1 LALCRE
7 SLEPQGFF
15 GWNDGLANASHPQQA
30 AAHESPVPT
39 APLCVDLDGT
49 LIYSDMLW
57 ESLARLIKQN
67 FLYIFAVPF
76 WVMSGR
82 ANLKRQVAARTTI
95 NPALLPYNESFVQ
108 FLREEKSRGRRILL
122 VSASDRALVEKVAAQ
137 VGLFDEVMASDG
149 QTNLRSETKRDAL
162 VKKFG
167 QGGFD
172 YAGNS
177 YADVAVWAATRKNIV
192 VNAPKSLATRMR
204 NAGRVV
210 AEFAGP
216 PERARAAWKALR
228 PHQWV
233 KNIIIFVPLITAHK
247 LRDVTMVQSSL
258 LAFAAFSFF
267 ASGVYVLNDLLDL
280 ESDRQHVRKRNRP
293 LASGRLYL
301 PWAFIGGPLL
311 LLIPTVLSL
320 IALPKFALVL
330 LAYGVIT
337 TAYSLRLKEVAIL
350 DVFVLAGLY
359 TMRLVAGH
367 VASGIEFS
375 SWLLGF
381 SMFIF
386 LSLAMMK
393 RLQEL
398 QSLREQNLTGIKGRG
413 YVVGDLE
420 IVNTFGMTSGYLS
433 VIVMALYVNSEQVS
447 KLYHH
452 PGLLLLICPLL
463 LYWISR
469 VWLIT
474 HRGQLHDDPVLF
486 ALKDV
491 QSYIIGV
498 LALLLVWLA
507 T

>member
-1 LALCRE
+1 
-7 SLEPQGFF
+7 
-15 GWNDGLANASHPQQA
+15 
-30 AAHESPVPT
+30 
-39 APLCVDLDGT
+39 VDLDGT
-49 LIYSDMLW
+49 LIYSDLLW
-57 ESLARLIKQN
+57 ESLARLLKQN
-67 FLYIFAVPF
+67 FLYIFAVPL
-76 WVMSGR
+76 WLLSGR

-95 NPALLPYNESFVQ
+95 NPALLPYNEAFLQ
-108 FLREEKSRGRRILL
+108 FLREEKAQGRRIVLA
-122 VSASDRALVEKVAAQ
+122 SASEHSLVDKVAAY
-137 VGLFDEVMASDG
+137 VGLFDEVLASDG
-149 QTNLRSETKRDAL
+149 RTNLRSAAKCAAL

-167 QGGFD
+167 SGGFD

-177 YADVAVWAATRKNIV
+177 SADVAVWAATRKNMV
-192 VNAPKSLATRMR
+192 VNAPAALAARMR
-204 NAGRVV
+204 QDGRVV

-216 PERARAAWKALR
+216 AERTRAVWQALR

-247 LRDVTMVQSSL
+247 VRDAEAVQASL
-258 LAFAAFSFF
+258 LAFAAFCLF

-280 ESDRQHVRKRNRP
+280 ESDRQHARKRNRP

-301 PWAFIGGPLL
+301 PWAFVGGPLL
-311 LLIPTVLSL
+311 LLVPMVLSL
-320 IALPKFALVL
+320 IALPKFAVVL
-330 LAYGVIT
+330 LAYGIIT

-359 TMRLVAGH
+359 TMRLIAGH
-367 VASGIEFS
+367 VATGIEFS

-398 QSLREQNLTGIKGRG
+398 QSLREQKLTGIKGRG

-420 IVNTFGMTSGYLS
+420 MINTFGITSGYLS
-433 VIVMALYVNSEQVS
+433 VIVMALYVNSDQVS
-447 KLYHH
+447 RLYHH

-486 ALKDV
+486 ALKDG
-491 QSYIIGV
+491 QSYVIGA

>member
-1 LALCRE
+1 M
-7 SLEPQGFF
+7 PV
-15 GWNDGLANASHPQQA
+15 

-57 ESLARLIKQN
+57 ESLARLLKQN
-67 FLYIFAVPF
+67 ILYIFAVPI
-76 WVMSGR
+76 WLLSGR
-82 ANLKRQVAARTTI
+82 ANLKCQVAKRATV
-95 NPALLPYNESFVQ
+95 NAALLPYNEAFLE
-108 FLREEKSRGRRILL
+108 FLREEKKRGRRILL
-122 VSASDRALVEKVAAQ
+122 ASASDRTLVESVAAHI
-137 VGLFDEVMASDG
+137 GLFDEVLASDG
-149 QTNLRSETKRDAL
+149 LTNLRSEAKRDAL
-162 VKKFG
+162 VAQFG

-177 YADVAVWAATRKNIV
+177 HADVPVWAATRKNIV
-192 VNAPKSLATRMR
+192 VNASTALTARMR
-204 NAGRVV
+204 ADGRVV

-216 PERARAAWKALR
+216 PERARAMWKALR

-247 LRDVTMVQSSL
+247 LKDAAALQSSL
-258 LAFAAFSFF
+258 LAFAAFSLF

-280 ESDRQHVRKRNRP
+280 ESDRQHARKRHRP

-359 TMRLVAGH
+359 TMRLIAGH
-367 VASGIEFS
+367 VATGIVYS

-398 QSLREQNLTGIKGRG
+398 QSLRERKLTGIHGRG

-420 IVNTFGMTSGYLS
+420 MVNTFGMSSGYLS

-486 ALKDV
+486 ALKDG
-491 QSYIIGV
+491 QSYLIGA

>member
-1 LALCRE
+1 
-7 SLEPQGFF
+7 
-15 GWNDGLANASHPQQA
+15 
-30 AAHESPVPT
+30 
-39 APLCVDLDGT
+39 VDLDGT

-57 ESLARLIKQN
+57 ESLARLLKQN
-67 FLYIFAVPF
+67 FFYIFAVPV
-76 WVMSGR
+76 WLMSGR
-82 ANLKRQVAARTTI
+82 ANLKRQVAARTAV
-95 NPALLPYNESFVQ
+95 NSALLPYNETFIE
-108 FLREEKSRGRRILL
+108 FLREEKARGRRILL

-137 VGLFDEVMASDG
+137 VGLFDEVLASNG
-149 QTNLRSETKRDAL
+149 ETNLRSEAKRDAL

-177 YADVAVWAATRKNIV
+177 HADLPVWAVTRKNIV
-192 VNAPKSLATRMR
+192 VNAPATLAARMR
-204 NAGRVV
+204 NEGRVV

-216 PERARAAWKALR
+216 PDRFQAAWKALR

-247 LRDVTMVQSSL
+247 LRDITMVQSSL
-258 LAFAAFSFF
+258 LAFAAFSLF
-267 ASGVYVLNDLLDL
+267 ASGVYILNDLFDL
-280 ESDRQHVRKRNRP
+280 EADRQHPRKRHRP

-301 PWAFIGGPLL
+301 PWAFTCAPLL
-311 LLIPTVLSL
+311 LLVPTALSL

-359 TMRLVAGH
+359 TLRLVAGH
-367 VASGIEFS
+367 IATGIEFS

-393 RLQEL
+393 RIQEL
-398 QSLREQNLTGIKGRG
+398 QSLRERNLTGIKGRG

-420 IVNTFGMTSGYLS
+420 LVNTFGMTSGYLS
-433 VIVMALYVNSEQVS
+433 VIVMALYVNSDQVS

-463 LYWISR
+463 MYWISR

-474 HRGQLHDDPVLF
+474 HRGQLQDDPVLF

-491 QSYIIGV
+491 QSYVVGV

>member
-1 LALCRE
+1 
-7 SLEPQGFF
+7 
-15 GWNDGLANASHPQQA
+15 
-30 AAHESPVPT
+30 
-39 APLCVDLDGT
+39 VDLDGT

-57 ESLARLIKQN
+57 ESLARLLKQN
-67 FLYIFAVPF
+67 FLYIFAVPI
-76 WVMSGR
+76 WALSGR
-82 ANLKRQVAARTTI
+82 ANLKRQVAARTTV
-95 NPALLPYNESFVQ
+95 NPALLPYNEAFLQ
-108 FLREEKSRGRRILL
+108 FLREEKARGRRL
-122 VSASDRALVEKVAAQ
+122 VLASASEHALVEKVAGY
-137 VGLFDEVMASDG
+137 VGLFDEVLASDG
-149 QTNLRSETKRDAL
+149 RTNLRSAAKCAAL
-162 VKKFG
+162 IKKFG
-167 QGGFD
+167 RGGFD

-177 YADVAVWAATRKNIV
+177 SADLAVWAATRKNIV
-192 VNAPKSLATRMR
+192 VNAPAALAARVR
-204 NAGRVV
+204 NDGRVA

-216 PERARAAWKALR
+216 PERVRAIWQALR

-247 LRDVTMVQSSL
+247 VGNAEDVQASL
-258 LAFAAFSFF
+258 LAFAAFCLF
-267 ASGVYVLNDLLDL
+267 ASGVYVLNDLSDL
-280 ESDRQHVRKRNRP
+280 ESDRQHARKRNRP

-301 PWAFIGGPLL
+301 PWAFVGGPLL
-311 LLIPTVLSL
+311 LIVPTVLSL
-320 IALPKFALVL
+320 IALPRFAVVL

-337 TAYSLRLKEVAIL
+337 TAYTLRLKEVAIL

-367 VASGIEFS
+367 VATGIEFS

-398 QSLREQNLTGIKGRG
+398 QSLRDQNLTGIKGRG
-413 YVVGDLE
+413 YLVGDLQM
-420 IVNTFGMTSGYLS
+420 VNTFGVTSGYLS
-433 VIVMALYVNSEQVS
+433 VIVMALYVNSDQVS
-447 KLYHH
+447 RLYHH
-452 PGLLLLICPLL
+452 PGLLLLVCPLL

-486 ALKDV
+486 AIKDR
-491 QSYIIGV
+491 QSYIIGA